1 MAVSQLVNNTGVK
14 PIGDQ
19 VLVRRVPADRNA
31 GLIQLPDGAEL
42 WRNEGT
48 VLAVG
53 RRVKAK
59 EIRPDVQILFKS
71 RPSSALIRDS
81 REPDQRREWEGVI
94 VLREEDI
101 LCILETRS

>member
-1 MAVSQLVNNTGVK
+1 MNNTGVR

-19 VLVRRVPADRNA
+19 VLVRRVPADRRK
-31 GLIQLPDGAEL
+31 GLIHLPDGAEL

-48 VLAVG
+48 VLAMG

-59 EIRPDVQILFKS
+59 EIKPGVRVLFKS

-81 REPDQRREWEGVI
+81 REPDQPREWEGVI
-94 VLREEDI
+94 VLREDDI
-101 LCILETRS
+101 LCILEAL